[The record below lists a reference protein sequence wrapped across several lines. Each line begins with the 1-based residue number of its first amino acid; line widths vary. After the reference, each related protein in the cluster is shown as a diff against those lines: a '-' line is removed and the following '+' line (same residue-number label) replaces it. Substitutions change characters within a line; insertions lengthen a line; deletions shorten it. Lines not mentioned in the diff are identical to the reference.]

1 MGSIRIRQGGSFV
14 PASAVKI
21 RQGGQWVDASR
32 LMLRQGGQWVQVWT
46 REPPLTIN
54 NAEDLHGV
62 RGVRPAITLSGG
74 SGSYSYVWSRVSG
87 EPYDVSNPNAL
98 NPEFS
103 VPDTK
108 YGFFAATYRLT
119 VTSGSQTKTA
129 DILIQIDNEEPL
141 NPDFQFQ

>member
-1 MGSIRIRQGGSFV
+1 MGSIRIRQGGHFV

-46 REPPLTIN
+46 REPPLVIQGI
-54 NAEDLHGV
+54 EELYGV
-62 RGVRPAITLSGG
+62 RGARPALTVSGG
-74 SGSYSYVWSRVSG
+74 SGNYTYAWSYVSG
-87 EPYDVSNPNAL
+87 ELYDISNHNAL

-108 YGFFAATYRLT
+108 YGFFTGTYRIT
-119 VTSGSQTKTA
+119 VSSGSQTQTA
-129 DILIQIDNEEPL
+129 DILIHIDNEEPL
-141 NPDFQFQ
+141 DPNNLP